1 MKLTIREKFFN
12 ELACIVPWHTDNLGI
27 WQADVETL
35 EAFFGVAALL

>member
-1 MKLTIREKFFN
+1 MHSTL
-12 ELACIVPWHTDNLGI
+12 PWHTDNLGI